1 MQLNISVILPLLGH
15 VTLFGTLYLSGTP
28 NSLSP
33 LWDQVQL
40 SLVLGDSNPWRGSNK
55 YFGSLTRSIYSTICW
70 LLRKEWLE
78 RLLSNSYVFKTDL
91 GSILPQDMTLKDH
104 DFSDWV
110 FWFKWNGFTNKDL
123 WLVASKLNVTWLLF
137 CWENNSSTYDSQRNV
152 HRKITELNVLYLS
165 EKLILNNNI
174 NMNA

>member
-1 MQLNISVILPLLGH
+1 MHAVKNKNKNHWSFTRMNKMNRPLKNSTFQKMKRSWITWLKEWWIEFKFNHLFSSKSSNISVILPLLGH

-33 LWDQVQL
+33 LWDQGQL

-55 YFGSLTRSIYSTICW
+55 YFGSLTQSIHLTIYW

-110 FWFKWNGFTNKDL
+110 FWF
-123 WLVASKLNVTWLLF
+123 
-137 CWENNSSTYDSQRNV
+137 
-152 HRKITELNVLYLS
+152 
-165 EKLILNNNI
+165 
-174 NMNA
+174 